1 MKSCLLIFIIATVAI
16 GLVNA
21 EDCRGCVPLDSA
33 TFDKVISKFKAAIVK
48 FDVAFPFGNMH
59 DEYGTVAE
67 TTKDV
72 QDLLVAIVGV
82 KDFGN
87 RDNGDLAKRFNID
100 KKDFPVVLL
109 FQEGQTK
116 PVRLL
121 TKADEN
127 EFTSTNIKKM
137 VRAKTGIYLGLPGCV
152 EQLDKLA
159 EEFKTADE
167 AKRKEILSQAKNLE
181 KTLPEEQKLAAK
193 VYMKMM
199 DKIMEKGDEFVKSEH
214 TRING
219 LLKKK
224 LSDDKKRTMEE
235 KKNIL
240 QSFSPRDEL

>member
-1 MKSCLLIFIIATVAI
+1 MILKLSENFLASEIILMIIFQ
-16 GLVNA
+16 
-21 EDCRGCVPLDSA
+21 
-33 TFDKVISKFKAAIVK
+33 VISKFKAAIVK

-159 EEFKTADE
+159 EEFKIADE
-167 AKRKEILSQAKNLE
+167 TKRK
-181 KTLPEEQKLAAK
+181 
-193 VYMKMM
+193 V
-199 DKIMEKGDEFVKSEH
+199 
-214 TRING
+214 
-219 LLKKK
+219 
-224 LSDDKKRTMEE
+224 
-235 KKNIL
+235 
-240 QSFSPRDEL
+240 SFIFFL